1 MLDYQQIKDNLCSL
15 LVTPEKMT
23 PALKNFHCK
32 TAKISIE
39 RPWHRACCRLYSLI
53 NYCSFIFLK
62 NFKGEK
68 AMTLVK
74 FNDKRNNALM
84 PGFNDVFESIL
95 NDTFFNDRM
104 VTRVPAVNISE
115 SENNYHV
122 ELAAPGLKKDDF
134 KLGLERN
141 QLTISVEQSSDH
153 QDNSKNYSKREYSYS
168 SFVRSFTLPDSAD
181 DSRIDASYTDG
192 ILRIDIAKREEA
204 KAVRRQIEI
213 K

>member
-1 MLDYQQIKDNLCSL
+1 
-15 LVTPEKMT
+15 
-23 PALKNFHCK
+23 
-32 TAKISIE
+32 
-39 RPWHRACCRLYSLI
+39 
-53 NYCSFIFLK
+53 
-62 NFKGEK
+62 
-68 AMTLVK
+68 MTLVK
-74 FNDKRNNALM
+74 FNNKANNALM
-84 PGFNDVFESIL
+84 PGFNDVFDSIF
-95 NDTFFNDRM
+95 NDTFFSDRM

-134 KLGLERN
+134 KLNLERN
-141 QLTISVEQSSDH
+141 QLSISVEQTSE
-153 QDNSKNYSKREYSYS
+153 QADNQKNYSKREYSYS

-181 DSRIDASYTDG
+181 HGQIEASYTDG